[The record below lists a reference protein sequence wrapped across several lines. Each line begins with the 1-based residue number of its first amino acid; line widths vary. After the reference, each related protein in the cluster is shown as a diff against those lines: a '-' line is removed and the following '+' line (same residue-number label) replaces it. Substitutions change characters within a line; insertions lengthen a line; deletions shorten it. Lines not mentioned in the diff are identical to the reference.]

1 MNRPGLS
8 VALLSA
14 VVVPQV
20 GLGIMVPASVQLAE
34 QLQSGLGQVQSTL
47 VMYMVG
53 YALSMMLA
61 GLLSDR
67 YGPRA
72 VQLGGLLLA
81 VLGTGLAASA
91 TSFVPFMIGRL
102 LQALGGCVGTVTT
115 RMVVREVFAEH
126 ERMGILTTLASAIAI
141 TPCLAPLLGGALLPQ
156 VGWRGILGLVGV
168 FNLLVLLVFWR
179 LVPRLPG
186 TGQGVAVG
194 TILRVYRRN
203 LGTGAFVFLASC
215 ISLVWMSYFAFL
227 SSSSYA
233 FQRLLGFSAF
243 EYGALIAICALG
255 YVTGSFL
262 ARRLSRRHDLTQ
274 ILAVG
279 AGIGTVGWG
288 GLWLA
293 VHWIGPTAGAFVVP
307 MMAILL
313 STGMVIPA
321 TQAGLL
327 RCVQQ
332 DIGLSTGQFFF
343 LQMASGA
350 AYGLVASHWPDLDV
364 RQLALLVGTPMVLLT
379 VLVGTAS
386 WRHRLKSRAVRSV
399 VSH

>member
-81 VLGTGLAASA
+81 ALGTGLAASA

-203 LGTGAFVFLASC
+203 LGTGAFVFHACC

-243 EYGALIAICALG
+243 EYGTLIAICALG

-279 AGIGTVGWG
+279 AGMGTVGWG

>member
-203 LGTGAFVFLASC
+203 LGTGAFVFHASC
-215 ISLVWMSYFAFL
+215 ISLAWMSYFAFL

-327 RCVQQ
+327 RCVQE

>member
-203 LGTGAFVFLASC
+203 LGTGAFVFHASC

-279 AGIGTVGWG
+279 ACIGTVGWG

>member
-203 LGTGAFVFLASC
+203 LGTGAFVFHASC

>member
-81 VLGTGLAASA
+81 ALGTGLAASA

-203 LGTGAFVFLASC
+203 LGTGAFVFHASC

>member
-81 VLGTGLAASA
+81 ALGTGLAASA

-156 VGWRGILGLVGV
+156 VGGRGILGLVGV

-203 LGTGAFVFLASC
+203 LGTGAFVFHASC

-279 AGIGTVGWG
+279 AGIGAVGWG

>member
-8 VALLSA
+8 VALLAA

-20 GLGIMVPASVQLAE
+20 GLGIMVPASAQLAE
-34 QLQSGLGQVQSTL
+34 QLQVGLGQVQSTL

-53 YALSMMLA
+53 YALSMVLA
-61 GLLSDR
+61 GLLCDR

-81 VLGTGLAASA
+81 ACGTGLAASA
-91 TSFVPFMIGRL
+91 TSFLPFMIGRL

-115 RMVVREVFAEH
+115 RMVVREVFTER
-126 ERMGILTTLASAIAI
+126 ERMGTLTTLASAIAI

-156 VGWRGILGLVGV
+156 FGWRGILGLVGV

-179 LVPRLPG
+179 LVPSLPG
-186 TGQGVAVG
+186 TGQGVTPGLV
-194 TILRVYRRN
+194 LRVYGRN
-203 LGTGAFVFLASC
+203 LGNAAFVFHAAC
-215 ISLVWMSYFAFL
+215 ISLVWMSYFGFL

-233 FQRLLGFSAF
+233 FQVVLGFSAF

-262 ARRLSRRHDLTQ
+262 ARRLSRQHDLAL

-279 AGIGTVGWG
+279 AAVGTVGWV

-293 VHWIGPTAGAFVVP
+293 VHLAGPVAGAFVVT

-327 RCVQQ
+327 RCVQR

-343 LQMASGA
+343 LQMVSGA
-350 AYGLVASHWPDLDV
+350 AYGFLASHWPHLDV
-364 RQLALLVGTPMVLLT
+364 SQLAWLVGAPMVLLT
-379 VLVGTAS
+379 VLTGTAS
-386 WRHRLKSRAVRSV
+386 MRRRLRSRAERSV
-399 VSH
+399 ALH

>member
-1 MNRPGLS
+1 MKRPGLS

-20 GLGIMVPASVQLAE
+20 GLGIMVPASAQLAE
-34 QLQSGLGQVQSTL
+34 QLQTGLGQVQSTL

-81 VLGTGLAASA
+81 ACGTLLAASA

-115 RMVVREVFAEH
+115 RMVVREVFAVH

-156 VGWRGILGLVGV
+156 FGWRGILGLVAV

-194 TILRVYRRN
+194 TILRVYMRN
-203 LGTGAFVFLASC
+203 LGTRAFVFHASC

-233 FQRLLGFSAF
+233 FQRLLGFTAF
-243 EYGALIAICALG
+243 EYGALIATCALG

-262 ARRLSRRHDLTQ
+262 ARRLSRRHDLTL
-274 ILAVG
+274 ILVVG
-279 AGIGTVGWG
+279 ACVGTAGWS

-293 VHWIGPTAGAFVVP
+293 VHWVGPTAGAFVAP

-350 AYGLVASHWPDLDV
+350 AYGLAASHWPHLDV
-364 RQLALLVGTPMVLLT
+364 RQLALLVGAPMVLLT

-386 WRHRLKSRAVRSV
+386 WRHRVRSRAVRSV
-399 VSH
+399 ASH